1 MDYLR
6 LIKNIWKSGLNLRD
20 EIDYWEM
27 SDYISLPIRKYSLGM
42 KQRLVIAMYFLS
54 QAKCWLMDETLQMA

>member
-1 MDYLR
+1 M
-6 LIKNIWKSGLNLRD
+6 RD

-42 KQRLVIAMYFLS
+42 KQRIGDCHVFPQSGEMLAHG
-54 QAKCWLMDETLQMA
+54 